1 MGCES
6 PRLWAMGKLERGWGQ
21 AGLWGGVQLR
31 KGILLPSLLLLL
43 SRSQHPG
50 EGWECSV
57 LGRAPWSRLRAHG
70 LVLCVKEG
78 ALAWIWLW
86 TGFCCIPRD
95 AAAPLFGFIYPSD
108 FLGAF
113 FCFSCFLFLSFFPPF
128 FVSIPIPGTV
138 NRGQISPTALPPSLS
153 TELCCSQG
161 ANAARKEPEPFG
173 ERPSALGTC
182 CFHWILDSFHG
193 RAPCP
198 LPGVSR
204 AVLRGIFLVGI
215 LSVAV
220 L

>member
-43 SRSQHPG
+43 SCSQHPG

-70 LVLCVKEG
+70 LVLCVREG

-113 FCFSCFLFLSFFPPF
+113 FCFSCFFFFFPFFLLFLFLFPF
-128 FVSIPIPGTV
+128 LAV

-161 ANAARKEPEPFG
+161 ANAARKEPELLVRG
-173 ERPSALGTC
+173 LQ
-182 CFHWILDSFHG
+182 HWGPVASIGFWTLSM
-193 RAPCP
+193 AELPVPYLECP
-198 LPGVSR
+198 ELCSDGFSWW
-204 AVLRGIFLVGI
+204 G
-215 LSVAV
+215 S
-220 L
+220 

>member
-70 LVLCVKEG
+70 LVLCVREG

-113 FCFSCFLFLSFFPPF
+113 FCFSCFFFSFLFSSFFCFYSHSWHCESRPDFPNC
-128 FVSIPIPGTV
+128 SSPLAQHRALLQPGSKRCQKRT
-138 NRGQISPTALPPSLS
+138 
-153 TELCCSQG
+153 
-161 ANAARKEPEPFG
+161 
-173 ERPSALGTC
+173 
-182 CFHWILDSFHG
+182 
-193 RAPCP
+193 
-198 LPGVSR
+198 
-204 AVLRGIFLVGI
+204 
-215 LSVAV
+215 
-220 L
+220 